1 MPAPSYQLVTTLI
14 LTTST
19 SYQLVTTLIQ
29 TTSTSYRLVT
39 RLDSF
44 APGGPSRAAVA
55 YILSAFSRLN
65 RETTQPSN
73 VRKNRPPR
81 RRRRGRGRPPESLT
95 VPLQQ
100 SAPPQFLWPP
110 QPRNPSPPRKAKDKV
125 RKSWRLNQ
133 SASILLNG

>member
-44 APGGPSRAAVA
+44 APGGPSPAGCGSI
-55 YILSAFSRLN
+55 YSFSF
-65 RETTQPSN
+65 QS
-73 VRKNRPPR
+73 
-81 RRRRGRGRPPESLT
+81 PES
-95 VPLQQ
+95 
-100 SAPPQFLWPP
+100 
-110 QPRNPSPPRKAKDKV
+110 
-125 RKSWRLNQ
+125 
-133 SASILLNG
+133 